1 MLPAAY
7 RRTSRIPTR
16 GERHVR
22 HPASSIGTAIR
33 AGFDQLHASWG
44 WFVALGIAF
53 IVLGAACILGEM
65 AATLITVV
73 VLGWLLLISGIV
85 ALVHAFQTRS
95 WSGFLLYLLSA
106 LLRLVTGFLLIR
118 FPLGGALGITC
129 CWRCCLSSAAPSA
142 PSAPA
147 KLRFPRWGW
156 AAASGI
162 ISVALGIMLLVQF
175 PALEPVVHRSCSRC
189 RSDLRGHLARGP
201 GQCAACNG
209 RQAASLGCRTGGDLS
224 AR

>member
-1 MLPAAY
+1 MSDTP
-7 RRTSRIPTR
+7 
-16 GERHVR
+16 
-22 HPASSIGTAIR
+22 SSIGTAIR

-118 FPLGGALGITC
+118 FPLGGALGITVLLALLFIVGGSF
-129 CWRCCLSSAAPSA
+129 RAIGA
-142 PSAPA
+142 A

-175 PALEPVVHRSCSRC
+175 PLSSLWFIGLAVGVDLIFEGTSLVALGSALHATAGK
-189 RSDLRGHLARGP
+189 LRASG
-201 GQCAACNG
+201 AAPAG
-209 RQAASLGCRTGGDLS
+209 T
-224 AR
+224 

>member
-1 MLPAAY
+1 MSDTP
-7 RRTSRIPTR
+7 
-16 GERHVR
+16 
-22 HPASSIGTAIR
+22 SSIGTAIR

-65 AATLITVV
+65 AATLITIV

-95 WSGFLLYLLSA
+95 WSGFLIYLLSA
-106 LLRLVTGFLLIR
+106 LLRLFTGFMLVR
-118 FPLGGALGITC
+118 FPLGGALGITVLLALLFIVGGSF
-129 CWRCCLSSAAPSA
+129 RAIGA
-142 PSAPA
+142 A

-175 PALEPVVHRSCSRC
+175 PLSSLWFIGLAVGVDLIFEGTSLVALGSALHAMAGKLRASRC
-189 RSDLRGHLARGP
+189 RIGE
-201 GQCAACNG
+201 
-209 RQAASLGCRTGGDLS
+209 DLS